1 MDEKQQS
8 PSKEENTGIIEG
20 KFKKP
25 LSLNIKNILSPNAK
39 VKSDRRSN
47 YMFRHSSDKID
58 TNLLILLH
66 GAGDSHLPYHDL
78 AKKMEVP
85 QTATLSINAN
95 AMNKGFVTLPF
106 DLGYT
111 WFEEI
116 DYSNGEKLK
125 TNDQRRLSSLENASD
140 KIDRLID
147 EIISSDHWIAE
158 RIFFLGFSAGACI
171 AMNLCYNRSQRGKRA
186 VGGAVCISGGLY
198 GQINI
203 QNSKDRNNKMEYTP
217 ILLMGGECD
226 ENYTVAMLNKDADF
240 YKDGACKSSDLVRS
254 FIQPG
259 KGHSMINQKEE
270 IRCIMEFF
278 ADKMVRRM
286 IAMEGFSEVSGFV
299 G

>member
-1 MDEKQQS
+1 MDKKQQS
-8 PSKEENTGIIEG
+8 PFKKENIGVTDG

-25 LSLNIKNILSPNAK
+25 LSLNIKNLLSPNAK

-66 GAGDSHLPYHDL
+66 GAGDSHLPYHEL
-78 AKKMEVP
+78 TKKMDLP

-95 AMNKGFVTLPF
+95 AMNRGFVTLPF

-111 WFEEI
+111 WFEEM
-116 DYSNGEKLK
+116 DYNNGEKLK
-125 TNDQRRLSSLENASD
+125 NNDLRRLSSLENASD

-147 EIISSDHWIAE
+147 EIISSDQWIAE
-158 RIFFLGFSAGACI
+158 RIFLLGFSAGACV

-186 VGGAVCISGGLY
+186 LGGAVCIKGGLY
-198 GQINI
+198 GHMN
-203 QNSKDRNNKMEYTP
+203 NSKDCNKRMEHTP

-226 ENYTVAMLNKDADF
+226 ENYTVGMLNKDAAL
-240 YKDGACKSSDLVRS
+240 YKNGACRSSDLVRS

-259 KGHSMINQKEE
+259 KGHYMVNQKEE

-278 ADKMVRRM
+278 ADKMIRRM